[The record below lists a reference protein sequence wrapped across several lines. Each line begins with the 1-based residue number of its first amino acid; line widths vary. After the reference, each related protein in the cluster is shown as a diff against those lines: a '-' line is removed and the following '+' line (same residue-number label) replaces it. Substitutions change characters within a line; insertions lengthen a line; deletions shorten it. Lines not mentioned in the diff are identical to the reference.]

1 MNMRNVIKHAN
12 REILHGNDI
21 GALKH
26 FIQVLLYCTVNTYLV
41 KSLHGVCM
49 ADRSMSHRQ
58 MNVGIRT
65 NTQTSI

>member
-49 ADRSMSHRQ
+49 ADLCH
-58 MNVGIRT
+58 T
-65 NTQTSI
+65 DK